1 MGQRLNLS
9 NKLRNLLGS
18 SNVYFQPPEN
28 LKMKFPCIV
37 YERAKLEPDF
47 ADNIP
52 YKIDKVYYVTCIY
65 DDPDSD
71 LPLKIAALPMCVH
84 QRHYKSDDMYHD
96 QYRLVY

>member
-47 ADNIP
+47 ADNVP

-71 LPLKIAALPMCVH
+71 LPLKNVYVH
-84 QRHYKSDDMYHD
+84 WF
-96 QYRLVY
+96 LGAGCTCTL

>member
-9 NKLRNLLGS
+9 QILRNLLGS
-18 SNVYFQPPEN
+18 NNVYFQPPAD

-37 YERAKLEPDF
+37 YERAKLEPDY
-47 ADNIP
+47 ADNLP

-71 LPLKIAALPMCVH
+71 IPLKLAHLPMCVH
-84 QRHYKSDDMYHD
+84 QRHYETNNKYYD
-96 QYRLVY
+96 QFRLVY

>member
-9 NKLRNLLGS
+9 NLLRNLLGS
-18 SNVYFQPPEN
+18 NNVYYEPPSDF
-28 LKMKFPCIV
+28 KMKFPCIV
-37 YERAKLEPDF
+37 YERAKLEPDY
-47 ADNIP
+47 ADNLP

-71 LPLKIAALPMCVH
+71 LPLKLAQLPMCVQ
-84 QRHYKSDDMYHD
+84 QRHYQSDNKHYD

>member
-9 NKLRNLLGS
+9 NLLRDLLGS
-18 SNVYFQPPEN
+18 SNVYFEPPTS

-37 YERAKLEPDF
+37 YERAKLEPDY
-47 ADNIP
+47 ADNLP

-71 LPLKIAALPMCVH
+71 LPLKLAQLPMSVH
-84 QRHYKSDDMYHD
+84 QRHYTSDNKHYD
-96 QYRLVY
+96 QFRLVY

>member
-47 ADNIP
+47 ADNVP

-71 LPLKIAALPMCVH
+71 LPLKMAQLPMCVH
-84 QRHYKSDDMYHD
+84 QRHYVSDGMYHD

>member
-47 ADNIP
+47 ADNVP

-71 LPLKIAALPMCVH
+71 LPLKMAQLPMCAH

>member
-9 NKLRNLLGS
+9 QILRNLLGS
-18 SNVYFQPPEN
+18 NNVYFQPLSD

-37 YERAKLEPDF
+37 YERAKLEPDY
-47 ADNIP
+47 ADNLP

-71 LPLKIAALPMCVH
+71 IPLKLAQLPMCVH
-84 QRHYKSDDMYHD
+84 QRHYVTNNKYYD
-96 QYRLVY
+96 QFRLVY

>member
-47 ADNIP
+47 ADNVP

-84 QRHYKSDDMYHD
+84 QRHYVSDDMYHD

>member
-71 LPLKIAALPMCVH
+71 LPLKMAQLPMCAH
-84 QRHYKSDDMYHD
+84 QRHYVSDDMYHD